1 MKKLFLLDAYALIYR
16 AYYGLIRTPIINS
29 KKQNTSAVFG
39 FVKTLQEIVEKEQ
52 PTHIAVA
59 FDPKGKTFRH
69 EIYPQYKAQREETPE
84 DIRWSVPVIKEV
96 IKAMNIAI
104 LEVPG
109 FEADDVIGT
118 VAWQAADQGIV
129 TYMMTPD
136 KDYGQLVRDN
146 VLIYKPGM
154 GKKPAEILDV
164 DAICGKYGISSPEQ
178 VVDILGLMG
187 DAVDNVPGCPGVG
200 EKTACGL
207 LQKYSSVE
215 EMYGDLSKVKGKLRE
230 KIEANKEQ
238 VLFSKFLVKINTEV
252 PIKLDLA
259 LLERKDSDEAKL
271 KALFEDL
278 EFYSLLKK
286 LNRNTQPVEKQ
297 QSKEQN
303 GVPVQLD
310 LFVTEPYKSA
320 SEQNEPASCA
330 VDLSKTNC
338 EVVEDEEEIFAGL
351 RNFLTCEKLAFQV
364 AHTSLN
370 VIASKMCGLA
380 ICSEFGKVVFF
391 NFGERLSKG
400 SKLHGAVKEL
410 LENPKSLKICH
421 DMKFQYHV
429 LKNMGVE
436 LRGRVF
442 DTMLAY
448 YVLQPELK
456 HDLFHLAEI
465 FLGTHIID
473 SEQVFGAKWK
483 TDQDAR
489 KADVS
494 VTSRYFAQHAE
505 AAYHLFPILHEK
517 LCDEGVLEYYDT
529 VELPMSRVL
538 AEMEQTGV
546 KINTVSLAETSRT
559 FTARMNEYEAKAH
572 ELSGEEFNISS
583 PKQVGEVLFEKL
595 KLDPKAKKTKTG
607 QYVTSE
613 EVLEALRP
621 NSPVVDCILK
631 YRGMKKLLSTYID
644 TLPDLIN
651 PVTGHI
657 HSTFNQAVTATG
669 RLSSSNP
676 NLQNIPVRGDDGKEI
691 RKAFIPDDGELF
703 FSADYSQIELRL
715 MAHLSGDSNMVEA
728 FVEGHDIHAATAAKI
743 YHKSISDVTDD
754 ERRKAKTANFGIIYG
769 ISAFGLAQRMG
780 VGRSEAKEL
789 IEGYFATYPHIRD
802 YIEATK
808 SMAKARGYVETIFRR
823 RRYVPDINSHN
834 AVVRGY
840 AERNAVNAPIQGSAS
855 DIIKVAMV
863 RIFNR
868 FMAEGIKSKMI
879 LQVHDELN
887 FSVLPEEK
895 ERVEQIVKYEM
906 EQAYSL
912 KVPLKADC
920 GWGANWLEAH

>member
-69 EIYPQYKAQREETPE
+69 EIFPQYKAQREETPE

-154 GKKPAEILDV
+154 GKKPAEILDA

-310 LFVTEPYKSA
+310 LFATEPYKSA
-320 SEQNEPASCA
+320 SEQNELASRA

-338 EVVEDEEEIFAGL
+338 EVVEDEEEIIAGL

-370 VIASKMCGLA
+370 AIVSKMCGLA
-380 ICSEFGKVVFF
+380 LCSESGKVVFF

-400 SKLHGAVKEL
+400 SKLHGTVKEL

-465 FLGTHIID
+465 FLETHIID

-483 TDQDAR
+483 TEQDAS

-494 VTSRYFAQHAE
+494 VASRYFAQHAE

-691 RKAFIPDDGELF
+691 RKAFMPDDGELF
-703 FSADYSQIELRL
+703 CSAD
-715 MAHLSGDSNMVEA
+715 
-728 FVEGHDIHAATAAKI
+728 
-743 YHKSISDVTDD
+743 
-754 ERRKAKTANFGIIYG
+754 
-769 ISAFGLAQRMG
+769 
-780 VGRSEAKEL
+780 
-789 IEGYFATYPHIRD
+789 
-802 YIEATK
+802 
-808 SMAKARGYVETIFRR
+808 
-823 RRYVPDINSHN
+823 
-834 AVVRGY
+834 
-840 AERNAVNAPIQGSAS
+840 
-855 DIIKVAMV
+855 
-863 RIFNR
+863 
-868 FMAEGIKSKMI
+868 
-879 LQVHDELN
+879 
-887 FSVLPEEK
+887 
-895 ERVEQIVKYEM
+895 
-906 EQAYSL
+906 
-912 KVPLKADC
+912 
-920 GWGANWLEAH
+920 